1 MRKKFLWTVVITVLV
16 TLCNRSNADPV
27 TAYYDQA
34 SWDAAVAGLTVGE
47 YTAGGTKTLY
57 DDTISTRQPPCLP
70 PAGLCVLS
78 TTVTTSNF
86 GVFDSLSA
94 VMSYPTMC
102 DVCTRTQSIVI
113 NFDQPILGFEV
124 VDNSIN
130 QHAGLAVNGFELPS
144 DPPFGPQFFG
154 LVGPISSLTISVAG
168 HTDNAGNL
176 NWSSFRA
183 VTIPEPFTLS
193 LFGAGVLGASAIRRR
208 KKTPNTTRPHRV
220 D

>member
-78 TTVTTSNF
+78 TTITTSNF
-86 GVFDSLSA
+86 GVLDSLNA
-94 VMSYPTMC
+94 IMSYPNMC
-102 DVCTRTQSIVI
+102 NPCTRTQKVVI
-113 NFDQPILGFEV
+113 SFDEPIAGFEV
-124 VDNSIN
+124 VDNSYN
-130 QHAGLAVNGFELPS
+130 FHAMLEVNGFELPP
-144 DPPFGPQFFG
+144 DPPDGPQFFG
-154 LVGPISSLTISVAG
+154 LVGPISSLTFTVSP
-168 HTDNAGNL
+168 HTDNPGDL
-176 NWSSFRA
+176 HWSDFRV
-183 VTIPEPFTLS
+183 VTVPEPFTLS

-208 KKTPNTTRPHRV
+208 KNRQR
-220 D
+220 